1 MNGDNLQYLP
11 MVGFMVGCAG
21 SGLLLMIILIIYAVF
36 RIRRIPIPEGAG
48 FFEALRLTPL
58 IIVVTL
64 DLMDFFFDFL
74 SAPIAWTFL
83 TYLGLAPL
91 RTVSVVEGLI
101 PGTQI
106 IPTMTICW
114 LLARYTRLGENQI
127 PWTR

>member
-1 MNGDNLQYLP
+1 MI
-11 MVGFMVGCAG
+11 
-21 SGLLLMIILIIYAVF
+21 LLVIYIVT
-36 RIRRIPIPEGAG
+36 RIRRIPIPDGAG

-64 DLMDFFFDFL
+64 DLMDFFFDIL

-114 LLARYTRLGENQI
+114 ILARYTQLGEGQI

>member
-1 MNGDNLQYLP
+1 MNGESLQFLP
-11 MVGFMVGCAG
+11 LAGFMVGCTGA
-21 SGLLLMIILIIYAVF
+21 GLLLMIAMAIYAIV

-48 FFEALRLTPL
+48 FFQALRLTPL

-114 LLARYTRLGENQI
+114 ILARYTRLGEDQI
-127 PWTR
+127 SWNR